1 MKETERKGQ
10 LFAIRLSFSV
20 GVLMLLIK
28 WYAYSITGS
37 SAILSDAA
45 ESVVHI
51 IGVAFAVFSLWLS
64 LQPADRS
71 HPYGHDKISYFSA
84 GAEGGLIVIAAF
96 YIIYVSVK
104 RLLFGIELSNL
115 DKGTYFTLGASI
127 INLFLGGYLVW
138 KGKKTKSIILVAN
151 GKHVLTDS
159 WTSFGVVAGLS
170 LTLITGWLPF
180 DPIVAIIA
188 ALNILWTGG
197 KLLRQSAG
205 GLMDESNSELENS
218 IHKII
223 DNETST
229 RGLKYHQLRFRE
241 SGNTVW
247 IEFHLLFP
255 KGTLLDD
262 AHQSATEIETSLKKM
277 LNTSV
282 NVVTHLEPLERH
294 DEIHKGTH
302 GSAN

>member
-170 LTLITGWLPF
+170 LTLLTGWLPF

-205 GLMDESNSELENS
+205 GLMDESNSELEKS

-247 IEFHLLFP
+247 IEFHLLFS

-294 DEIHKGTH
+294 DEIHKETH
-302 GSAN
+302 GSAK

>member
-170 LTLITGWLPF
+170 LTLLTGWLPF

-247 IEFHLLFP
+247 IEFHLLFS

-294 DEIHKGTH
+294 DEIHKETH
-302 GSAN
+302 GSAK

>member
-1 MKETERKGQ
+1 M
-10 LFAIRLSFSV
+10 
-20 GVLMLLIK
+20 
-28 WYAYSITGS
+28 
-37 SAILSDAA
+37 
-45 ESVVHI
+45 
-51 IGVAFAVFSLWLS
+51 
-64 LQPADRS
+64 
-71 HPYGHDKISYFSA
+71 
-84 GAEGGLIVIAAF
+84 
-96 YIIYVSVK
+96 
-104 RLLFGIELSNL
+104 
-115 DKGTYFTLGASI
+115 
-127 INLFLGGYLVW
+127 
-138 KGKKTKSIILVAN
+138 
-151 GKHVLTDS
+151 
-159 WTSFGVVAGLS
+159 S

-247 IEFHLLFP
+247 IEFHLLFS

-294 DEIHKGTH
+294 DEIHKETH